1 MGLKLKELE
10 AEGFRAFSGR
20 VRLRLEGG
28 VTLLYGPPGSGKTSI
43 VRALEYALFGSTREV
58 RARALRREDLIN
70 DQCDEARVRVV
81 LVDEEGEIEVER
93 TLDRRGRTKL
103 RVAIGASELLDE
115 RGEEYLRERVGMSLE
130 EFAREVAIGHLELYA
145 LAYAPP
151 STRNRL
157 IDGMLGIGELERLY
171 RELSGREVRGYIE
184 ALEDEARRLN
194 VEAARK
200 ELESI
205 EEEVRRIRERRK
217 ELREELEKLRAERRV
232 LEERRAELLRA
243 SERVS
248 ELVKER
254 ARLEALLE
262 SLGGPEAV
270 RAPRVSR
277 QYLVMYAEKLKRE
290 AADLLEDLYLGA
302 EAEEL
307 RRVKASD
314 LDAVN
319 RALGSA
325 LERAKGAR
333 LRLEYE
339 VERARGEV
347 EELEDEVRELE
358 DELAH
363 VESEIRELEDS
374 RWRYE
379 SLAKKYGEPGEVARK
394 AAQLEVKLKS
404 LRAERGKAAC
414 VKALQAELL
423 GLLKK
428 RGEAEC
434 PVCGSKVIDATS
446 LPKVEA
452 PERLERE
459 AERLERELRELQSI
473 ERELRRLEPALRDL
487 SELAERRRELE
498 EELNERLEELEE
510 ARARVD
516 ELETH
521 LASVNRRIADLS
533 TARERFEEYLKRLR
547 AQELKARLDKV
558 RTELAASGYDEE
570 EERRILEHLGR
581 LEARISKIEEEL
593 KELEEGER
601 EATAKLERAKAAVEA
616 GGVVEEKLTRVK
628 QLYETLMKVREAIRE
643 AHVTLRQKLVERL
656 STTTSELF
664 RAMNVYGEYDEV
676 RIEVKGAEDARG
688 RHGHYVFYVR
698 RVSDGNLVPA
708 ASRLSDGQRA
718 LLTLSLVLALNELKE
733 RGLSLIILD
742 DPVPNVD
749 DETKRAIVE
758 HLAKWRRDLQVLVT
772 TQSKRL
778 AEEMRG
784 VIPVYDVRELY
795 GMEHAKA
802 V

>member
-1 MGLKLKELE
+1 MGLRLKELE
-10 AEGFRAFSGR
+10 AEGFRAFSGK
-20 VRLRLEGG
+20 VRLRLEGR
-28 VTLLYGPPGSGKTSI
+28 VALLYGPPGSGKTSI

-70 DQCDEARVRVV
+70 DACGEARVRVV
-81 LVDEEGEIEVER
+81 LADESGEVEVER
-93 TLDRRGRTKL
+93 TLDRKGRSRL
-103 RVAIGASELLDE
+103 RVVVGASELLDE
-115 RGEEYLRERVGMSLE
+115 RGEEYLEERLGISLE
-130 EFAREVAIGHLELYA
+130 EFAREVAVGHLELYA

-151 STRNRL
+151 SARSRL

-171 RELSGREVRGYIE
+171 RELSGREIRGYIE
-184 ALEDEARRLN
+184 ALEDEARRLDAK
-194 VEAARK
+194 AARR
-200 ELESI
+200 ELERLKDEI
-205 EEEVRRIRERRK
+205 KRIRERRR
-217 ELREELEKLRAERRV
+217 ELTGELEKLKAERKV
-232 LEERRAELLRA
+232 LEERMAELMKA

-262 SLGGPEAV
+262 SLGGPEVA

-277 QYLVMYAEKLKRE
+277 QYLVMYAEKLRRE

-307 RRVKASD
+307 RRVRTSD
-314 LDAVN
+314 LEAVSK
-319 RALGSA
+319 ALSSA

-347 EELEDEVRELE
+347 EELEDEIRELE
-358 DELAH
+358 DELAR

-374 RWRYE
+374 KWRYE
-379 SLAKKYGEPGEVARK
+379 DLTKKYGEPGEVAK
-394 AAQLEVKLKS
+394 KVAQLEVKLKS
-404 LRAERGKAAC
+404 LRAERGKVAC
-414 VKALQAELL
+414 IKTLQAELL
-423 GLLKK
+423 DSLRRG
-428 RGEAEC
+428 GEAKC
-434 PVCGSKVIDATS
+434 PVCGSRVAEATG
-446 LPKVEA
+446 LPRVEA

-459 AERLERELRELQSI
+459 AERLERELRELRSI

-498 EELNERLEELEE
+498 ELLNERLEELEE

-533 TARERFEEYLKRLR
+533 TACKRLEEYLRRLR
-547 AQELKARLDKV
+547 AQELKARLDEV
-558 RTELAASGYDEE
+558 RSELAASGYDEE
-570 EERRILEHLGR
+570 EERRIIESLGR
-581 LEARISKIEEEL
+581 LGARISRIEEEL
-593 KELEEGER
+593 KELGER
-601 EATAKLERAKAAVEA
+601 EKEIVAKLERTRAAVEA
-616 GGVVEEKLTRVK
+616 AQAVEEKLARVRR
-628 QLYETLMKVREAIRE
+628 LYETLMRVREAIRE

-656 STTTSELF
+656 SASTSQLF
-664 RAMNVYGEYDEV
+664 KAMNVYGEYDGV
-676 RIEVKGAEDARG
+676 RIEVKGADELRG
-688 RHGHYVFYVR
+688 RHGHYTFYVHR
-698 RVSDGNLVPA
+698 ISDDKLVPA

-758 HLAKWRRDLQVLVT
+758 HLVEWRRDLQVIVT
-772 TQSKRL
+772 TQSRRL
-778 AEEMRG
+778 AEEMKD
-784 VIPVYDVRELY
+784 VVPVYDVRELCSASCV
-795 GMEHAKA
+795 EAA
-802 V
+802 